1 MGSAVKKTISLPPE
15 LAKEAEDT
23 ARAEGIT
30 LSAVIQGALRLSR
43 TARMKNGL
51 RDLQGYWSRIA
62 KQKGIMTEKDLES
75 FLRE

>member
-23 ARAEGIT
+23 ARAEGTT

-43 TARMKNGL
+43 TARMKNSL

>member
-1 MGSAVKKTISLPPE
+1 
-15 LAKEAEDT
+15 
-23 ARAEGIT
+23 
-30 LSAVIQGALRLSR
+30 VIQGALRLSR

>member
-1 MGSAVKKTISLPPE
+1 MGSTVKKSISLPPE

-43 TARMKNGL
+43 AARMESGL

-62 KQKGIMTEKDLES
+62 KQKGIMTEKDLER